1 MADTGATNMPT
12 GPKKG
17 TEERLGS
24 KNVAVE
30 TNEATAAETPQ
41 EEAKLPPLSAADFRV
56 YNGMAEH
63 MEYFVSTLSIT
74 QFLLLS

>member
-1 MADTGATNMPT
+1 MSTEPT
-12 GPKKG
+12 GG
-17 TEERLGS
+17 VMEELGS

-30 TNEATAAETPQ
+30 KNKATAAETPQ

-63 MEYFVSTLSIT
+63 MEYFVSTLFIT